1 MAIEGENTLVKI
13 GGHVSLCSDSHG
25 YVYLVSN
32 CAKNNISKS
41 DNDTAK
47 STYSSDFDPSCKT
60 FKLIKRTESSKHMRV
75 TSNILSGSMS
85 IVIENDVM
93 DMKDSNNGDFVK
105 YLFRFGGWIFS
116 SPIRRKSVPYTQD
129 LPKQIYSYV
138 FCVYDLQEYQE
149 STNVLLS
156 GQVSDVT
163 NFKGGHSRI
172 ATEIASLS
180 DHPIAN
186 SGGEVYDLQQN
197 KWLNDDDPYL
207 LEGNT
212 KFCTSFPKIPFCL
225 GDSASVRI
233 GQSIYIIG
241 GYRIGI
247 DDHKDRQGLLYQVMI
262 YLSHITGE
270 K

>member
-1 MAIEGENTLVKI
+1 M
-13 GGHVSLCSDSHG
+13 
-25 YVYLVSN
+25 
-32 CAKNNISKS
+32 
-41 DNDTAK
+41 
-47 STYSSDFDPSCKT
+47 
-60 FKLIKRTESSKHMRV
+60 
-75 TSNILSGSMS
+75 
-85 IVIENDVM
+85 
-93 DMKDSNNGDFVK
+93 
-105 YLFRFGGWIFS
+105 
-116 SPIRRKSVPYTQD
+116 
-129 LPKQIYSYV
+129 PKQIYSYV
-138 FCVYDLQEYQE
+138 FCVYDLQEYHE
-149 STNVLLS
+149 STT
-156 GQVSDVT
+156 SDVT

-172 ATEIASLS
+172 GTEIASLA

-207 LEGNT
+207 VEGNT
-212 KFCTSFPKIPFCL
+212 KFCTSFPKIPFSL

-262 YLSHITGE
+262 YLSHITGD

>member
-1 MAIEGENTLVKI
+1 MINEGENTLVKI
-13 GGHVSLCSDSHG
+13 GGHVSVCSDSHG

-75 TSNILSGSMS
+75 TSNIISGSMS
-85 IVIENDVM
+85 IVIENDDM
-93 DMKDSNNGDFVK
+93 EMKDSNNGSIEK

-116 SPIRRKSVPYTQD
+116 SPTRRKSVPYTQD

-138 FCVYDLQEYQE
+138 FCVYDLQEYHE
-149 STNVLLS
+149 STT
-156 GQVSDVT
+156 SDVT
-163 NFKGGHSRI
+163 NFKGGHSRV
-172 ATEIASLS
+172 ATEMASLA

-207 LEGNT
+207 VEGNT
-212 KFCTSFPKIPFCL
+212 KFCTSFPKIPFSL

-262 YLSHITGE
+262 YLSHITGD